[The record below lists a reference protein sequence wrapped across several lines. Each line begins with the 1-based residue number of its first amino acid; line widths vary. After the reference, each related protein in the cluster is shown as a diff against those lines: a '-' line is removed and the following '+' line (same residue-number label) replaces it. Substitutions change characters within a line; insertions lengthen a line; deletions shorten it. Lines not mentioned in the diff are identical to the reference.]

1 MFLSRLKRLIL
12 GDPLATT
19 HAEHQKLGLGLGVPT
34 GGGDAISSF
43 GYAPEAIILALGMR
57 LDLLPWV
64 ILFVVSLLVVLGV
77 CYARINSIHTKGGG
91 GYAVATAEFGP
102 RAGAFMGSVLMT
114 EYALTIAVSN
124 SSAAKQLVS
133 LAAGTRW
140 DYLLQD
146 WRWTAGIALVLTGL
160 LVVANLRG
168 VKESGK
174 LFAWPTY
181 TFVGATLL
189 MAGVGVAKYLATG
202 VMLPQNAE
210 ATNNAVQSATIIIL
224 LRACSNGATALT
236 GAETFSNLITC
247 FRPTEWKN
255 ANRAMRA
262 SFALMALICISLGAF
277 AYVAHASAPP
287 EGVSLF
293 SQMAEYSF
301 GRGAMFY
308 VIQSAVAG
316 ILVVASHSA
325 LQGSQNLGAIMSR
338 DRWLPRQ
345 FANLGDKLSH
355 SATIITM
362 GVVASVLTIFFRGD
376 DQRILPL
383 YGVGVFTVFCLTML
397 GGAKH
402 ENDRIMNGSLDKSIR
417 RSRAIMLVGSLVTG
431 VVGLVIFVSKFTH
444 GAWGTA
450 LLVFAL
456 FVVVLK
462 FKAHY
467 EYMREHLSPLNVAA
481 EDLVVTKHTVVV
493 LISGI
498 TSVAMKALV
507 YAKGLRA
514 DRCFALF
521 VDVADGEAAK
531 LRERWSEYGQG
542 VELVTVSSEY
552 RSVLEPVY
560 QKVVELLK
568 EGEGT
573 GHVTVVFPEVVI
585 LVWWQK
591 LLHNRM
597 ATWLRR
603 KLAALPRVVMVTV
616 PSAVPKEK

>member
-1 MFLSRLKRLIL
+1 MLSRFRRLIL
-12 GDPLATT
+12 GDPLETSV
-19 HAEHQKLGLGLGVPT
+19 AEQEKLGLALGVPT

-64 ILFVVSLLVVLGV
+64 VCFVVGLLVVLGV

-91 GYAVATAEFGP
+91 GYAVATTEFGP

-124 SSAAKQLVS
+124 SSGAKQLLS
-133 LAAGTRW
+133 LVAGTHW
-140 DYLLQD
+140 DFMLQD
-146 WRWTAGIALVLTGL
+146 WRWTAGLALVLTGL
-160 LVVANLRG
+160 LVIANLRG

-189 MAGVGVAKYLATG
+189 MAGVGVAKYLVTG
-202 VMLPQNAE
+202 VLLPQNVE
-210 ATNNAVQSATIIIL
+210 AANNAMQSATIIIL

-247 FRPTEWKN
+247 FKPTEWQN

-262 SFALMALICISLGAF
+262 SFALMALICVSLGAF

-293 SQMAEYSF
+293 AQMAEYSF
-301 GRGAMFY
+301 GRGVMFY

-316 ILVVASHSA
+316 ILIVASHSA

-355 SATIITM
+355 SSTILTM
-362 GVVASVLTIFFRGD
+362 GAVASVLILFFKGD

-383 YGVGVFTVFCLTML
+383 YGVGVFTVFCFTML

-402 ENDRIMNGSLDKSIR
+402 EHDRLKDGSLDKTVR
-417 RSRAIMLVGSLVTG
+417 RSRVIMLVGSIITG

-450 LLVFAL
+450 LIVGVLFA
-456 FVVVLK
+456 VVLK

-467 EYMREHLSPLNVAA
+467 EYMRNHLSPESVRPDELR
-481 EDLVVTKHTVVV
+481 VTKHTVVV
-493 LISGI
+493 LVSGV
-498 TSVAMKALV
+498 TSVAMRALV
-507 YAKGLRA
+507 YAKGLHA
-514 DRCFALF
+514 ERCVALY
-521 VDVADGEAAK
+521 VDVGDGRVSK
-531 LRERWSEYGQG
+531 LQEKWPEYGQG
-542 VELVTVSSEY
+542 VNLEVVPSPY
-552 RSVLEPVY
+552 RSVLQPVHTY
-560 QKVVELLK
+560 VASLLTD
-568 EGEGT
+568 GW
-573 GHVTVVFPEVVI
+573 HVTVVFPEVVI
-585 LVWWQK
+585 VQWWQQP
-591 LLHNRM
+591 LHNKT
-597 ATWLRR
+597 AFWLRR
-603 KLAALPRVVMVTV
+603 KLATLPRVVMVTV
-616 PSAVPKEK
+616 PSALSE